1 MIINISIELECSRE
15 CDAEDIASALQDEL
29 TGYTFEVEDVWDFH
43 GDTER
48 VPGKRFVVV
57 NSLSL
62 IRGSTG

>member
-43 GDTER
+43 GDTE
-48 VPGKRFVVV
+48 VVV